1 MKLKRYSNFLKE
13 SLTPIE
19 LAQNFAGLRAYMT
32 MELSN
37 VEGYSFYYDA
47 TSGQWGFLNDERD
60 HDIWVDIDFINH
72 EILAM
77 NAQYEGSPEP
87 IPFKEKNSFLTEDNI
102 TEDNFEK
109 IANILVD
116 HLRKYL
122 TILQPL
128 KKFRI

>member
-37 VEGYSFYYDA
+37 VEGYSFYYDT

-60 HDIWVDIDFINH
+60 HDIWVDIDFRNH
-72 EILAM
+72 EILAV

-87 IPFKEKNSFLTEDNI
+87 IPFKENNSFLTEDNI